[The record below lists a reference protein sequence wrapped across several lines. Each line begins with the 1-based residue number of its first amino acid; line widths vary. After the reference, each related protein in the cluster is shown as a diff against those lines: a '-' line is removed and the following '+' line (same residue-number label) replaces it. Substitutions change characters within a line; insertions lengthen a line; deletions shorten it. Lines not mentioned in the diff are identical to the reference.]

1 MSRFSRSI
9 YKMIKIF
16 SLFYRLNRN
25 YFFKN
30 NLILSDLERLWK
42 KIIFNF
48 YLLVRCLFYLV
59 VFGAVTVYTSRINVG
74 TTHLVLSQ
82 IILMTLSILIFAKQ
96 AKMSDQKIKSL
107 QFLLGEMFTKEER
120 LINIKKVGLYYATYT
135 LGTFI
140 LVDIALLP
148 YFLKLGGWTVL
159 LMAFCLVITTYY
171 VYFKTV
177 AIMDIKRSESPRYP
191 WYISYFIVGTVT
203 LMFPAVLKS
212 PDIEHLIS
220 SSGFGII
227 VNVIFTLLIIHIL
240 MFLIIKRNPALKNI
254 EEKRNLRGMTQ
265 EFFEGYIKGAAFWLI
280 IPAGLLG
287 MLPISEISKTIA
299 FVTLLSFLLMPNI
312 CSKPMINYLKMIGWN
327 KKLFLIQY
335 GYRIL
340 FFLLLVQVILNIFVR
355 LSLGFFMIGL
365 VLTTV
370 LVFSRI
376 IVGIFIVESGH
387 SDNKKIDYYG
397 LFVITSVF
405 LFALL
410 AYMLR

>member
-1 MSRFSRSI
+1 MSEVG
-9 YKMIKIF
+9 
-16 SLFYRLNRN
+16 
-25 YFFKN
+25 
-30 NLILSDLERLWK
+30 LSWK

-48 YLLVRCLFYLV
+48 YLLMRCFFYLAFLV
-59 VFGAVTVYTSRINVG
+59 AVTVYTSQINVG

-82 IILMTLSILIFAKQ
+82 IILMSLSILIFSKQ
-96 AKMSDQKIKSL
+96 AKMSNQKIKSL
-107 QFLLGEMFTKEER
+107 QFLLGRMFTKEER
-120 LINIKKVGLYYATYT
+120 LINIKKVGRYYAIYA

-140 LVDIALLP
+140 LVDTAILP
-148 YFLKLGGWTVL
+148 YFLKSGIRGVL
-159 LMAFCLVITTYY
+159 LMVFCLVITTYY
-171 VYFKTV
+171 VYSKTV
-177 AIMDIKRSESPRYP
+177 AIMDIKRSETPRYP
-191 WYISYFIVGTVT
+191 WYISYFIVATVT
-203 LMFPAVLKS
+203 LMFPKLLKS
-212 PDIEHLIS
+212 SDINQLVGLS
-220 SSGFGII
+220 SFGII

-254 EEKRNLRGMTQ
+254 EEKRNFRGMTQ

-287 MLPISEISKTIA
+287 MLPISEISKAIA

-340 FFLLLVQVILNIFVR
+340 FFLLVVQVILNIFVR
-355 LSLGFFMIGL
+355 LSLTFFMIGL

-376 IVGIFIVESGH
+376 IVGIFIMESGH

-405 LFALL
+405 LFAML
-410 AYMLR
+410 AYMLREL

>member
-1 MSRFSRSI
+1 
-9 YKMIKIF
+9 MIKIF

-25 YFFKN
+25 YFFQH
-30 NLILSDLERLWK
+30 NLLLSDLGQLWK

-59 VFGAVTVYTSRINVG
+59 VFGAITVYTSRINVA
-74 TTHLVLSQ
+74 TVHLVLSQ
-82 IILMTLSILIFAKQ
+82 IILMTLSILIFSKQ

-107 QFLLGEMFTKEER
+107 QFLLGKMFTKEER
-120 LINIKKVGLYYATYT
+120 LINIKKVGRYYAIYA
-135 LGTFI
+135 LGSFI
-140 LVDIALLP
+140 LVDVAILP
-148 YFLKLGGWTVL
+148 YFLKSGIGGVL
-159 LMAFCLVITTYY
+159 LMVFCLVITTYY
-171 VYFKTV
+171 VYSKTV
-177 AIMDIKRSESPRYP
+177 AIMDIKRSESIRYP
-191 WYISYFIVGTVT
+191 WYVSYFIVATVT
-203 LMFPAVLKS
+203 LMFPAVLKL
-212 PDIEHLIS
+212 PDIEHLIG

-254 EEKRNLRGMTQ
+254 VEKRNFRGMTQ

-287 MLPISEISKTIA
+287 MLPISEISKTIV

-327 KKLFLIQY
+327 KKCFLIRY

-340 FFLLLVQVILNIFVR
+340 FFLLVVQVILNIFVR
-355 LSLGFFMIGL
+355 LSLTFFMIGL
-365 VLTTV
+365 VLTTI

-376 IVGIFIVESGH
+376 IVGVFIMESGY

-405 LFALL
+405 LFAVL

>member
-1 MSRFSRSI
+1 
-9 YKMIKIF
+9 MIKIF
-16 SLFYRLNRN
+16 SLFYSLNRHC
-25 YFFKN
+25 FFKN
-30 NLILSDLERLWK
+30 NLFLSEVGLSWK

-48 YLLVRCLFYLV
+48 YLLMRCFFYLAFLV
-59 VFGAVTVYTSRINVG
+59 AVTVYTSQINVG

-82 IILMTLSILIFAKQ
+82 IILMSLSILIFSKQ
-96 AKMSDQKIKSL
+96 AKMSNQKIKSL
-107 QFLLGEMFTKEER
+107 QFLLGRMFTKEER
-120 LINIKKVGLYYATYT
+120 LINIKKVGRYYAIYA

-140 LVDIALLP
+140 LVDTAILP
-148 YFLKLGGWTVL
+148 YFLKSGIRGVL
-159 LMAFCLVITTYY
+159 LMVFCLVITTYY
-171 VYFKTV
+171 VYSKTV
-177 AIMDIKRSESPRYP
+177 AIMDIKRSETPRYP
-191 WYISYFIVGTVT
+191 WYISYFIVATVT
-203 LMFPAVLKS
+203 LMFPKLLKS
-212 PDIEHLIS
+212 SDINQLVGLS
-220 SSGFGII
+220 SFGII

-254 EEKRNLRGMTQ
+254 EEKRNFRGMTQ

-287 MLPISEISKTIA
+287 MLPISEISKAIA

-340 FFLLLVQVILNIFVR
+340 FFLLVVQVILNIFVR
-355 LSLGFFMIGL
+355 LSLTFFMIGL

-376 IVGIFIVESGH
+376 IVGIFIMESGH

-405 LFALL
+405 LFAML
-410 AYMLR
+410 AYMLREL